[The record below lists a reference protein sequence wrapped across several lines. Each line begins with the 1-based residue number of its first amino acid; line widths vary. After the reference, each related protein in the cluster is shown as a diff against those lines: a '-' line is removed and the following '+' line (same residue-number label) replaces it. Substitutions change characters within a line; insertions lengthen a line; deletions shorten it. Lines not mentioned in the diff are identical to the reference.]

1 MISLALV
8 LTYDI
13 VLALTEDSMKDTKDK
28 KTGDLLTSRGAARQA
43 ALKER
48 RITDGF
54 KRSTV
59 WIKQAD
65 YDAGKLAA
73 ELGSTNASECPT
85 DRDRLSWMLGYCE
98 HLDKAAKSRANALAK
113 QKGGQ

>member
-1 MISLALV
+1 
-8 LTYDI
+8 
-13 VLALTEDSMKDTKDK
+13 MKDLRDR
-28 KTGDLLTSRGAARQA
+28 KTNDLLTSPGARRQA
-43 ALKER
+43 ALKAR
-48 RITDGF
+48 READGF

-85 DRDRLSWMLGYCE
+85 ERDRLSWMLGYCE
-98 HLDKAAKSRANALAK
+98 HLDKAATSRAEALAK
-113 QKGGQ
+113 QKGAV

>member
-1 MISLALV
+1 M
-8 LTYDI
+8 
-13 VLALTEDSMKDTKDK
+13 MKDSRDK
-28 KTGDLLTSRGAARQA
+28 RTANLLTTPNASRQA
-43 ALKER
+43 AFKAR
-48 RITDGF
+48 REANGF

-85 DRDRLSWMLGYCE
+85 ERDRLSWMLGYCE
-98 HLDKAAKSRANALAK
+98 HLDNAATGRARALAK
-113 QKGGQ
+113 QKGAK

>member
-1 MISLALV
+1 
-8 LTYDI
+8 
-13 VLALTEDSMKDTKDK
+13 MKDNHDK
-28 KTGDLLTSRGAARQA
+28 STGNLLRRPGAARQA
-43 ALKER
+43 ALKAR
-48 RITDGF
+48 READGF

-85 DRDRLSWMLGYCE
+85 NRDRLSWMLGHCE
-98 HLDKAAKSRANALAK
+98 HLDKATRSLEDALK
-113 QKGGQ
+113 RKKESK

>member
-1 MISLALV
+1 
-8 LTYDI
+8 
-13 VLALTEDSMKDTKDK
+13 MKDQKDRS
-28 KTGDLLTSRGAARQA
+28 TGDLLTTPGARRQA
-43 ALKER
+43 ALKAR
-48 RITDGF
+48 READGF

-73 ELGSTNASECPT
+73 ELGSTNASDAPE

-98 HLDKAAKSRANALAK
+98 HLERAAKSRAEALAK
-113 QKGGQ
+113 RKGAK

>member
-1 MISLALV
+1 
-8 LTYDI
+8 
-13 VLALTEDSMKDTKDK
+13 MKDAKDK
-28 KTGDLLTSRGAARQA
+28 QTGNLLTTPNAARQA
-43 ALKER
+43 AFKAR
-48 RITDGF
+48 READGF

-85 DRDRLSWMLGYCE
+85 ERDRLSWMLGYCE
-98 HLDKAAKSRANALAK
+98 ILDNAAKSRADALAK
-113 QKGGQ
+113 QKGEK